1 MTVAENSDALS
12 PGALSPDALMAAV
25 TGEGL
30 PQDAYDDAEL
40 VAEYEAAVADV
51 RVLREQLRVVGDGLA
66 GVPPTSRHPAGP
78 VALRRG
84 PRPGTSAAARR
95 AFLALAAVL
104 ACVLVGGLGLLV
116 ARSGGGMGGDDADA
130 AKSDGKAA
138 APHSPGHDSGAES
151 GSGSSSGSGSGSAK
165 QSPEGYVACARLI
178 VEGTVTRVEPLPG
191 GTRDRITLDVAR
203 YYKPD
208 KGARKVTF
216 EMEVN
221 VDPRLRPGDRTLIGI
236 PRGRRTPD
244 IRSTGADIAT
254 TRLWVE
260 RALPG
265 ARGGGVSCG

>member
-12 PGALSPDALMAAV
+12 PDVLMAAV
-25 TGEGL
+25 TGEAL
-30 PQDAYDDAEL
+30 PQDAHDDAGL

-66 GVPPTSRHPAGP
+66 GGPAKSGHPAGP
-78 VALRRG
+78 VAPGRSV
-84 PRPGTSAAARR
+84 RPGTSGSSRPSGSSSAARR

-104 ACVLVGGLGLLV
+104 ACVLVGGLGLLM
-116 ARSGGGMGGDDADA
+116 ARSGTGTGGDDADA

-138 APHSPGHDSGAES
+138 APRSPGHDSGAEN
-151 GSGSSSGSGSGSAK
+151 GGQNEK
-165 QSPEGYVACARLI
+165 RSPEGYVACARLI

-191 GTRDRITLDVAR
+191 GVRDRITLDVAR

-236 PRGRRTPD
+236 PRGQRAPD
-244 IRSTGADIAT
+244 IRSTGKDIAT

-265 ARGGGVSCG
+265 ARGGGDSCG